1 MNEKGNILIPKR
13 VGVTFFQYCFNQLI
27 IFVIFYLW
35 QENRKSLRYV
45 RRMPQRT
52 PPTHILM
59 SFLLVVLKTPKA
71 LLNINVS
78 KIS

>member
-1 MNEKGNILIPKR
+1 MNEKGNKYFILIPKR

-59 SFLLVVLKTPKA
+59 SFYWMP
-71 LLNINVS
+71 
-78 KIS
+78 